1 MQLLHYQIKYLYLG
15 SKAYNKKIKI
25 NGAFTFVKQ
34 AQQFPEDSLNLKLDS
49 LEILDLSTGCLQFL
63 L

>member
-1 MQLLHYQIKYLYLG
+1 MQLLHYQIKYIWEVRHTI
-15 SKAYNKKIKI
+15 KKIKI

-34 AQQFPEDSLNLKLDS
+34 ARQFPEDSLNLKLDS
-49 LEILDLSTGCLQFL
+49 LEILGLSTGCLQFL